1 MAFGDWSTT
10 AANNTTVGS
19 VNIGENC
26 PPGNLNNGIREV
38 MAQLRA
44 AFSTSLATFFAS
56 PDLATARANLG
67 AVSKAGDTL
76 TGNLTRQGAGAH
88 PYFADANLSSPVIYV
103 TAAGASNPTGNQ
115 PGAIWIE
122 LA

>member
-1 MAFGDWSTT
+1 MAFSDWS
-10 AANNTTVGS
+10 ANQAQNQTVGA
-19 VNIGENC
+19 VFIGENC

-44 AFSTSLATFFAS
+44 AFAPVLANFFSS

-67 AVSKAGDTL
+67 VVSKGGDAL
-76 TGNLTRQGAGAH
+76 TGNLTRQGAGAY

-103 TAAGASNPTGNQ
+103 TAAGAPNPTGNQ